1 MQEEL
6 KGNQHKLDKN
16 KNGKLDAHDFKLLR
30 KRLKTEE
37 SDLEEEIELEE
48 SFVVKDHQGRRQH
61 ISFTESEAKRKAE
74 ELTKKTGNKHSVV
87 YTRSAMVAKEE
98 YELDLDVIEEDLDE
112 AYGRS
117 RSYAWHQDGGAND
130 ERHDLDPPSHSY
142 SSTKHSSPFSSK
154 KSSTG
159 SKIYHNVPFAKK
171 DDAKK
176 EGMKWDTDR
185 KKWYHTDHTASANSK
200 FRKEE
205 VELGEAIKGWKS
217 AHTDIAKGRAA
228 ASAAGKQV
236 HLHILTKAGKE
247 SGMSDARKSFNS
259 VEAAQKYHDGIHK
272 LNPGKS
278 YKHNMYVDGKLEKT
292 LGESVETSVT
302 FSQFMTKLEEAKK
315 CMTEKKE
322 KDDDGEEEERDPE
335 DYEEKGEIKITKR
348 ADRKTDKL
356 GRKRPQSLANYH
368 TYGDKD
374 DDDSKS
380 MKEDYDLDEG
390 VKSDEESK
398 PSRKR
403 SKNIEFNHGEDDGKG
418 RINQEEVE
426 LDKEL
431 DEGTKPG
438 QGSKPGWMLKA
449 DPELKKKVDAK
460 IALAKARNKSHGDP
474 KAGKSVKESYSFK
487 DLLNRLS
494 K

>member
-1 MQEEL
+1 MKEEL
-6 KGNQHKLDKN
+6 KGSQHKLDKN
-16 KNGKLDAHDFKLLR
+16 RNGKLDAHDFKLLR
-30 KRLKTEE
+30 KMKTEE
-37 SDLEEEIELEE
+37 SDLEEESEMDEAYGRGFRGVGGARRREDDERHDLDPGYRKSSSYRSKYSKAAGAAGARSLSDLAADAKKKKEASMSEEYELEE
-48 SFVVKDHQGRRQH
+48 SFVVKDHQGKRAH
-61 ISFTESEAKRKAE
+61 VAYSEGEAKRKAE

-87 YTRSAMVAKEE
+87 YTRSAVVAKEE
-98 YELDLDVIEEDLDE
+98 YELD
-112 AYGRS
+112 
-117 RSYAWHQDGGAND
+117 
-130 ERHDLDPPSHSY
+130 
-142 SSTKHSSPFSSK
+142 
-154 KSSTG
+154 
-159 SKIYHNVPFAKK
+159 
-171 DDAKK
+171 
-176 EGMKWDTDR
+176 
-185 KKWYHTDHTASANSK
+185 
-200 FRKEE
+200 
-205 VELGEAIKGWKS
+205 EAIKGWKH
-217 AHTDIAKGRAA
+217 AHTDIAKSRAA

-236 HLHILTKAGKE
+236 HLHVLTKAGKE
-247 SGMSDARKSFNS
+247 SGMNDARKSFDS
-259 VEAAQKYHDGIHK
+259 VEAAQKYHDDLHK
-272 LNPGKS
+272 LNPGKK
-278 YKHNMYVDGKLEKT
+278 YKHNMYVDGKLEKV
-292 LGESVETSVT
+292 LGESVESGVT

-315 CMTEKKE
+315 CMNEKKE
-322 KDDDGEEEERDPE
+322 KDDEDDDGEEEERDPE

-374 DDDSKS
+374 DGDSKS

-403 SKNIEFNHGEDDGKG
+403 SKNLEFHDGEDDGKG
-418 RINQEEVE
+418 RITQEEVE
-426 LDKEL
+426 LDEEL
-431 DEGTKPG
+431 DEGTKPS

-474 KAGKSVKESYSFK
+474 KAGKSVKEGYSFK